1 MKKRS
6 AAAAVIAALILIM
19 SVCLSGCGTK
29 TLLSENDPVTL
40 EFWHVYGEQSGSP
53 MNELVDE
60 FNRTEGMEKGI
71 VIAIRNMMDKLKMTA
86 EQAMDTMNISKDE
99 RSKYEELLK
108 QTAPKA

>member
-71 VIAIRNMMDKLKMTA
+71 RIKVTA
-86 EQAMDTMNISKDE
+86 MSNASDIGRFLRDAQNGGS
-99 RSKYEELLK
+99 S
-108 QTAPKA
+108 P